1 MLQSAHIAQKTRRL
15 MIDIARRRQR
25 PGTGSNWDMMMKN
38 DEIRRWPPLQNIL
51 RVVNFAV
58 VGAVA
63 TRLYMPE
70 RVTRDIAILVEETD
84 LPRAAQALQFAQWE
98 LLGALS
104 IGGQTWRAPD
114 GVTVDVLAGS
124 EKWCRAAIA
133 AAQNQR
139 DAQGLPILPLP
150 YLVLMKFRASRTID
164 IGDIARMLSLANDTD
179 LAATRELFERFEP
192 EGWEDLDSLVELGRL
207 EMQSE

>member
-1 MLQSAHIAQKTRRL
+1 MLQSANTAQRTRRL

-25 PGTGSNWDMMMKN
+25 PGTGSNWNTMMKN
-38 DEIRRWPPLQNIL
+38 DEIRRWPPLQNVL
-51 RVVNFAV
+51 REVKFAV

-70 RVTRDIAILVEETD
+70 RMTRKIDILVEEAD
-84 LPRAAQALQFAQWE
+84 LSRAAQALQGAQWTFQ
-98 LLGALS
+98 GALS
-104 IGGQTWRAPD
+104 IGGQTWRARD
-114 GVTVDVLAGS
+114 GVTVDVLTGN
-124 EKWCRAAIA
+124 ENWCRAAIA

-150 YLVLMKFRASRTID
+150 YLVLMKFRAGRTID
-164 IGDIARMLSLANDTD
+164 IGDIARMLGLADETA

-192 EGWEDLDSLVELGRL
+192 EGLEDLDSLVELGRL
-207 EMQSE
+207 EMRSD